1 MRAPG
6 RFRQKNR
13 GLVWHRPDHGRTL
26 HYRSGTGFAQFPSK
40 HRDILMPQS
49 EPVTILIVSEQAES
63 IKLITVSLRGFFPGC
78 RVDVAYSAEE
88 ARAWAAS
95 HEWVFILIDEQCLA
109 GNDTS
114 LPGELKRHAPYVA
127 SILLSD
133 RSDSA
138 SALQALQ
145 ANVDFFLSKKSP
157 AFLTELLFCAKKS
170 IETRHMRVTLDH
182 ALERHRGLI
191 ESLSDIAYELDAGG
205 FFVTVSPGIL
215 MLLGYSPDELIGLP
229 YTAIVPANQELVARY
244 RLNERRSGA
253 RGASRVE
260 LTLRRKPS
268 QDNKTL
274 TLTAAVNA
282 RGLYDPL
289 RRFLGTV
296 GLIRDLSQSKEQD
309 TTIHQL
315 HQQLR
320 HRDALLALAQ
330 KATLL
335 SQQLHDPLASLLTQS
350 QHLLIAIHEAHLDD
364 QAKILAAHAV
374 EATKLGA
381 QLAQALQERGG
392 SSLGPTIN
400 EALDDALLPTTSAIV
415 DGAGIIRQYPA
426 HLPPLVGN
434 REQVTKLILHLLNYA
449 QSYLLTVG
457 RTHRLI
463 VSTRAVGSSS
473 ISADAPTLFPLT
485 PPTEIE
491 VELLESD
498 MVWSAASPATSLSSV
513 DLLESYEL
521 VRELNGALDLS
532 APMQGPFRMILRLPV
547 ASQLPLDIPPL
558 PIAVSDTETALTPTT
573 KNDRPTPLP
582 TADPDKPK
590 QERRLVPR
598 ILTTLP
604 ATVTV
609 GSAAWDG
616 TISNLSLRGAC
627 VTLPGDFPTVPPQ
640 DAYVVVKT
648 SVGILEL
655 QGRAE
660 ERSVSLQ
667 TKTPASQLIVM
678 FEPLKQEEGAVLAS
692 LVQAA
697 QEQTLPFSL
706 EILLAEPQG
715 NLTASNPLVPYE
727 REDFDLREAVR
738 VHLQLP
744 VRLDVTDP
752 AGRSYRLEALTSNFS
767 RDGACLHLNARPEL
781 LSGMATLHFAATQTQ
796 KHPGTH
802 EPGAP
807 DAALP
812 ARITWSAPDPTAPSE
827 FRHQGSAPALR
838 VGLRFQGLTVY
849 AEHEV
854 NRVVR
859 QHLTSPS
866 ELEPSSQQTSVVSI
880 PRECRNLRGQ
890 AIVITDDH
898 LRQSVT
904 PNTPVVIISP
914 GFGQTS
920 LDAITLSYYLAHHRL
935 RILRYDHTNHVGLS
949 DGELQQITLR
959 SMQADLLKVVE
970 FVQHTWP
977 TAPLIVMA
985 SDMAARVALKT
996 AVQSRPLDLLLL
1008 INPVVDIQAMLMTVH
1023 GHDLVA
1029 DHRYGL
1035 RRGIANLLGLN
1046 VNVDRFIGD
1055 IVAGHF
1061 TDMASTI
1068 ADLRLLRSPSAIL
1081 TIPSNPLGPL
1091 PPADLPQAFLTALG
1105 AHTRLATAPA
1115 PFLGQELPLNEQH
1128 PPAFQQV
1135 LGQIAATVSLP
1146 AIPAEFSADTRH
1158 MLARQ
1163 QRIEMERT
1171 SLRHNLSQ
1179 ITREALR
1186 ATHLQ
1191 QLPQLGNLHEHW
1203 KLLDDLYRLLSPL
1216 EPGSMLVD
1224 VGVGQGDF
1232 VRAAMVNHAYRSRQR
1247 GWSPER
1253 PVQVIG
1259 LEQAQDSLMQ
1269 AQQSLHALRREL
1281 DTDFGGTLTIHP
1293 PLTTEWIQ
1301 ADWTQPLP
1309 FKNHSLHRI
1318 VCNLSLPFV
1327 PSPLVM
1333 IRELYR
1339 ILHPQGRLILT
1350 VLHPGTDLSVLYR
1363 QHLHRANQDEFSP
1376 EAHLVLHYLGRLRE
1390 AIRHGLLHTF
1400 DRSSLDS
1407 FLRQA
1412 GILAPRILSGLDGH
1426 ALFAVIEKN
1435 KSAG

>member
-1 MRAPG
+1 
-6 RFRQKNR
+6 
-13 GLVWHRPDHGRTL
+13 
-26 HYRSGTGFAQFPSK
+26 
-40 HRDILMPQS
+40 MPQR
-49 EPVTILIVSEQAES
+49 EPVTVLIVSEQAES

-95 HEWVFILIDEQCLA
+95 QEWVFILIDEQCIA

-114 LPGELKRHAPYVA
+114 LPSELKRHAPYVA

-145 ANVDFFLSKKSP
+145 ADVDFFLSKKSP
-157 AFLTELLFCAKKS
+157 AFLTELLFCAKRA
-170 IETRHMRVTLDH
+170 IETRHMTMTLDH

-191 ESLSDIAYELDAGG
+191 ESLSDTAYELDASGV
-205 FFVTVSPGIL
+205 FVAVSPGIV
-215 MLLGYSPDELIGLP
+215 MLLGFSPDELVGLP
-229 YTAIVPANQELVARY
+229 YTTIVPADQESAARY
-244 RLNERRSGA
+244 RFNERRSGA
-253 RGASRVE
+253 RGASRVV
-260 LTLRRKPS
+260 LTLRRKPT
-268 QDNKTL
+268 QDNKML
-274 TLTAAVNA
+274 ALTAAVNA

-296 GLIRDLSQSKEQD
+296 GLIRDLSQTNEQD
-309 TTIHQL
+309 TTIDQL

-320 HRDALLALAQ
+320 HRDELLALAQ

-350 QHLLIAIHEAHLDD
+350 KQLLIAIRDARLDD
-364 QAKILAAHAV
+364 QAEILATHAA

-381 QLAQALQERGG
+381 QLVEALHEREGNL
-392 SSLGPTIN
+392 LGPTIN
-400 EALDDALLPTTSAIV
+400 EVLDDALMPTTSAIV
-415 DGAGIIRQYPA
+415 DGAGIIRQA
-426 HLPPLVGN
+426 SSHLPPLVGN
-434 REQVTKLILHLLNYA
+434 REQVTKLILHLLSYA
-449 QSYLLTVG
+449 QTYLLTVG

-463 VSTRAVGSSS
+463 VITRTAGSSS
-473 ISADAPTLFPLT
+473 ISADAPTLFPLS

-498 MVWSAASPATSLSSV
+498 MGWPAASPATSLSPV

-521 VRELNGALDLS
+521 VRQLHGALDLS
-532 APMQGPFRMILRLPV
+532 APMQGPFRMLLRLPV
-547 ASQLPLDIPPL
+547 AAQLPLDIPPL
-558 PIAVSDTETALTPTT
+558 PPAVSDTALTPTT
-573 KNDRPTPLP
+573 KSDRPAPLP
-582 TADPDKPK
+582 TADLDKLK
-590 QERRLVPR
+590 QERRYAPR

-604 ATVTV
+604 ATITV
-609 GSAAWDG
+609 GSTAWDG

-627 VTLPGDFPTVPPQ
+627 VTLSGDFPTVPPQ

-655 QGRAE
+655 HGRAQD
-660 ERSVSLQ
+660 RSVSLQ
-667 TKTPASQLIVM
+667 TKTPTSQLIVT
-678 FEPLKQEEGAVLAS
+678 FEPLKEEEGAVLAS

-697 QEQTLPFSL
+697 QEQALPFSL
-706 EILLAEPQG
+706 EVLLAEEPQD
-715 NLTASNPLVPYE
+715 NPTASDPRLPHE
-727 REDFDLREAVR
+727 RKDFDQRETVR
-738 VHLQLP
+738 VPLQLP
-744 VRLDVTDP
+744 VRLDITDP
-752 AGRSYRLEALTSNFS
+752 AGKNYRLEGLTSNLS
-767 RDGACLHLNARPEL
+767 RDGACLHLDARPEL
-781 LSGMATLHFAATQTQ
+781 LSGMATLHFSVTQTQ

-802 EPGAP
+802 EPGVP

-827 FRHQGSAPALR
+827 FRRQGSAPALR
-838 VGLRFQGLTVY
+838 VGIRFQGLTVY
-849 AEHEV
+849 AEREV

-859 QHLTSPS
+859 QHLSSPG

-890 AIVITDDH
+890 TIAITDDH

-904 PNTPVVIISP
+904 PNTPVIIISP
-914 GFGQTS
+914 GYGQTS

-949 DGELQQITLR
+949 DGELQQTTLR

-1008 INPVVDIQAMLMTVH
+1008 INPVVDIQAMLMAVH

-1055 IVAGHF
+1055 VVAGHF

-1068 ADLRLLRSPSAIL
+1068 ADLRLLRTPSAIL
-1081 TIPSNPLGPL
+1081 TIPSNQLGPL
-1091 PPADLPQAFLTALG
+1091 PPSDLPQAFLTALG

-1115 PFLGQELPLNEQH
+1115 PLLGQELPLSEQ
-1128 PPAFQQV
+1128 PPQAFQEV
-1135 LGQIAATVSLP
+1135 LEQIAATVSLP
-1146 AIPAEFSADTRH
+1146 AIPAEFRADTRH

-1171 SLRHNLSQ
+1171 GLRHNLSQ

-1216 EPGSMLVD
+1216 EPGSTLVD
-1224 VGVGQGDF
+1224 IGVGQGDF

-1259 LEQAQDSLMQ
+1259 LEQAQDSLVQ

-1281 DTDFGGTLTIHP
+1281 DADFAGTLTIHP
-1293 PLTTEWIQ
+1293 PLTAEWMQ

-1309 FKNHSLHRI
+1309 FMDRSIHRI
-1318 VCNLSLPFV
+1318 VCNLLLPFV
-1327 PSPLVM
+1327 PSPLVT

-1350 VLHPGTDLSVLYR
+1350 VFHPDTDLSVLYR
-1363 QHLHRANQDEFSP
+1363 RHLHKANQDEFGP

-1400 DRSSLDS
+1400 DRSSLAS

-1426 ALFAVIEKN
+1426 ALFAVIEKD